1 MIANHKLNDNLKII
15 SNLLK
20 HFEVNQELTNEEIPA
35 KKSKKSDIISIF
47 AENVDDEVN
56 ESEMNEVL
64 RYYNYPL
71 TQEDLKE

>member
-35 KKSKKSDIISIF
+35 KSLRKVLSFQYLQRMLTTRLTKVKSMKFCVIIII
-47 AENVDDEVN
+47 
-56 ESEMNEVL
+56 L
-64 RYYNYPL
+64 
-71 TQEDLKE
+71 